1 MTITS
6 GKDVT
11 LNNDTAT
18 DLGASTVSGK
28 LNVTAGG
35 AITDSGNVSVAGT
48 TTLAAGAANN
58 ITLDNADHLV
68 GTVTRSP
75 RAKDVTLNNDTAT
88 DLGASTV
95 SGKLNVTAGGAIT
108 DSGNVSVAGRR
119 RRWRLERRTTL
130 LLDNADHLAG
140 TVTVTSGK
148 DVTLN
153 NDTATDLGCASTA
166 LLAN

>member
-28 LNVTAGG
+28 LNVTASVARLRTAGTAG
-35 AITDSGNVSVAGT
+35 VAGT

-68 GTVTRSP
+68 GTV
-75 RAKDVTLNNDTAT
+75 
-88 DLGASTV
+88 
-95 SGKLNVTAGGAIT
+95 I
-108 DSGNVSVAGRR
+108 
-119 RRWRLERRTTL
+119 
-130 LLDNADHLAG
+130 
-140 TVTVTSGK
+140 VTSGK

-153 NDTATDLGCASTA
+153 Q
-166 LLAN
+166 